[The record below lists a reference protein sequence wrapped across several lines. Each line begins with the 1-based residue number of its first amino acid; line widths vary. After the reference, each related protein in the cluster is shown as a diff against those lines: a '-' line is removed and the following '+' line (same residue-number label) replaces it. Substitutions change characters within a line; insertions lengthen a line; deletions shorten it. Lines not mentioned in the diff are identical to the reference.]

1 MRVRLQVATHTAKEW
16 LEVEADST
24 DEALRNALRNGW
36 RVLAVDVPRTG
47 IRTRRGKRF
56 PLLIFSQE
64 LLALLDAG
72 LNLVEAIATLHR
84 KETDGTTRALLGAI
98 LERLHEGRAFSDTL
112 AEHPSAFP
120 QVLVAGV
127 AASERTGNLNAVF
140 ARFIS
145 YQVQLEA
152 LRRKVAS
159 STVYPALLL
168 VVGGLVT
175 LFLLGY
181 VVPKFSVV
189 LETSGREVAG
199 GSRWLMVAGGFL
211 HQHPILVG
219 VAVLALISS
228 IAMAALTDQGR
239 ARALSLATKLPA
251 VARLVQAFS
260 LTRFYRTVG
269 TLLDSGI
276 PLVKALTMARPT
288 LPAAMQS
295 VLLRAEE
302 RLRAGERLSTTLA
315 GTPLL
320 PPVAESLLQVG
331 ERSGNLAEMME
342 RTARFLED
350 ELARRMDLFSRTFEP
365 VLMALIGLVIGAVVV
380 LMYMPIFD
388 LVGSFQ

>member
-1 MRVRLQVATHTAKEW
+1 MRVRLQVAGQGGKEW
-16 LEVEADST
+16 IEVEAAGTEDAVRT
-24 DEALRNALRNGW
+24 ALRSGW
-36 RVLAVDVPRTG
+36 RVLAVEASKPVAG
-47 IRTRRGKRF
+47 ARRAKRF

-64 LLALLDAG
+64 LLALLEAG
-72 LNLVEAIATLHR
+72 LNLVEAIATLHK
-84 KETDGTTRALLGAI
+84 KELDPSARTVLTKI
-98 LERLHEGRAFSDTL
+98 LARLHEGKSFSEAL
-112 AEHPSAFP
+112 AEHPAIFP

-127 AASERTGNLNAVF
+127 AASERTGNLNTVF

-145 YQVQLEA
+145 YQLQLDG

-159 STVYPALLL
+159 STVYPILLL

-189 LETSGREVAG
+189 LETSGREVAT
-199 GSRWLMVAGGFL
+199 GSRWLMLLGRTLHEHPAFVAL
-211 HQHPILVG
+211 
-219 VAVLALISS
+219 VLALATGGAA
-228 IAMAALTDQGR
+228 AMALTEKGR
-239 ARALSLATKLPA
+239 AWALGMLTRIPA
-251 VARLVQAFS
+251 VSRLVRAFA

-276 PLVKALTMARPT
+276 PLSKALGMARAT
-288 LPAAMQS
+288 LPARLQT

-302 RLRAGERLSTTLA
+302 RLRAGEKLSATLA
-315 GTPLL
+315 GTALL

-331 ERSGNLAEMME
+331 ERSGKLAEMME

-350 ELARRMDLFSRTFEP
+350 ELGRRIELFSRTFEP
-365 VLMALIGLVIGAVVV
+365 ILMALIGLVIGAVVV

-388 LVGSFQ
+388 LVGSFR